1 MRTSLL
7 LLVAACLLPAMG
19 RAQEAC
25 PWLNQPTAA
34 SSLDAPVEMSITHP
48 NADHKGDVTC
58 DYAKQQGG
66 TTRELRI
73 EVRTI
78 TKAGN
83 EYAAAVAQC
92 VSKPVVLK
100 AMGNEALTCNLDA
113 NKQRTEQAV
122 GRVREHVFIVQIKT
136 NEPAWAPQDALR
148 EKVRN
153 VAEIT
158 AGNLF

>member
-1 MRTSLL
+1 MRASLL
-7 LLVAACLLPAMG
+7 LFVAACLLPAMG

-25 PWLNQPTAA
+25 PWLNPATAA
-34 SSLDAPVEMSITHP
+34 AALDATADMSITHP

-58 DYAKQQGG
+58 DFIKQQGG
-66 TTRELRI
+66 MIRELHVA
-73 EVRTI
+73 VRTI

-100 AMGNEALTCNLDA
+100 AMGNEALTCNLDT
-113 NKQRTEQAV
+113 NKQRVEQAV

>member
-7 LLVAACLLPAMG
+7 LFVAACLLPAMG

-34 SSLDAPVEMSITHP
+34 SALDTPVAMSITHP
-48 NADHKGDVTC
+48 NADHRGDVTC
-58 DYAKQQGG
+58 DYVKQLGG
-66 TTRELRI
+66 AARTLHI
-73 EVRTI
+73 AVRTI

-92 VSKPVVLK
+92 VFKPVALK

-148 EKVRN
+148 EKVRSA
-153 VAEIT
+153 AEIT
-158 AGNLF
+158 VGNLF

>member
-1 MRTSLL
+1 MS
-7 LLVAACLLPAMG
+7 

-25 PWLNQPTAA
+25 PWVNQATAA
-34 SSLDAPVEMSITHP
+34 SALDATVEMAITHP
-48 NADHKGDVTC
+48 NADHKGDVAC
-58 DYAKQQGG
+58 DFVKQQGG
-66 TTRELRI
+66 TTRELHI

-83 EYAAAVAQC
+83 EYAAAIAQC
-92 VSKPVVLK
+92 VSKPVALK

-113 NKQRTEQAV
+113 NKQRIEQAV
-122 GRVREHVFIVQIKT
+122 GRVRDHVFIIQIKT
-136 NEPAWAPQDALR
+136 NEPAWATQDALR
-148 EKVRN
+148 EKVYK

>member
-7 LLVAACLLPAMG
+7 LFAVACLLPAMS

-25 PWLNQPTAA
+25 PWVNQPTAA
-34 SSLDAPVEMSITHP
+34 SALDAPVEMSITHP
-48 NADHKGDVTC
+48 NPNHKSDVAC
-58 DYAKQQGG
+58 DFMRQQGA
-66 TTRELRI
+66 TVRELDVQ
-73 EVRTI
+73 VRTI

-83 EYAAAVAQC
+83 EYAAAIAQC
-92 VSKPVVLK
+92 ISRPVALK
-100 AMGNEALTCNLDA
+100 AMGNEALTCNLDT
-113 NKQRTEQAV
+113 NKQRIEQAV
-122 GRVREHVFIVQIKT
+122 GRVREHVFIVQIRT
-136 NEPAWAPQDALR
+136 NDTAWASQDALR